1 MQSDGVRQHGEKN
14 NSRGRGC
21 RPNTRANN
29 CKDRH
34 RERSGGHEQLPSRR
48 SSNGSSR
55 LSSSFSELGTGP
67 VATRSFY
74 CCTSA
79 LLSDCWHSRAH
90 LHSHRDARRCL
101 DRDLWVQGSTIAGS
115 LCNLVSIFGQLY
127 PATLLARLV
136 TLELADR
143 GVHEAVHGTF
153 ETFRCSRAMSV
164 FRRNPEDICSHS
176 VFLS

>member
-1 MQSDGVRQHGEKN
+1 MTGCGRMEKKTTAEAEAAAPIREQIIVKTYTGSQAEATRSFQADEAQMAAQGYLPVFQSWA
-14 NSRGRGC
+14 
-21 RPNTRANN
+21 P
-29 CKDRH
+29 
-34 RERSGGHEQLPSRR
+34 
-48 SSNGSSR
+48 
-55 LSSSFSELGTGP
+55 GP

-90 LHSHRDARRCL
+90 LHAHRDARRCL

-115 LCNLVSIFGQLY
+115 LCNLESIFGQLY

-153 ETFRCSRAMSV
+153 ETCRFYRAMSV
-164 FRRNPEDICSHS
+164 FRRNPEDICSH
-176 VFLS
+176 